1 MHVGLVELMNLVMVK
16 VDVVVLVFDY
26 YIAVISDF
34 PAAALS
40 CFLL

>member
-1 MHVGLVELMNLVMVK
+1 MDRLHVGLVELMNLVMVK

-26 YIAVISDF
+26 YIA
-34 PAAALS
+34 AALS